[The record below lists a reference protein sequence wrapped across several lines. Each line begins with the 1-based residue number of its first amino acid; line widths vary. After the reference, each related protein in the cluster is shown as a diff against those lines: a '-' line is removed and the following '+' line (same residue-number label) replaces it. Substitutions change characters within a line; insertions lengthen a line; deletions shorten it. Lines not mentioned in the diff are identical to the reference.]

1 MQITLPKSER
11 HPLVQITV
19 SAPGHRDVMMFDES
33 HSTVEIKLPD
43 GVREE
48 QVSILAEF
56 CDQFNQVDRWAEKH
70 TLKEAEKVQSRRETQ
85 REARKEP
92 ETITAPEVTDAVEVL
107 DLPAETE
114 PEASPANTDLS
125 ASIEM

>member
-1 MQITLPKSER
+1 
-11 HPLVQITV
+11 
-19 SAPGHRDVMMFDES
+19 MMFDES

-92 ETITAPEVTDAVEVL
+92 ETITAPFDVTTGLISGCAATISSMTVSRSDSVFA
-107 DLPAETE
+107 A
-114 PEASPANTDLS
+114 AAR
-125 ASIEM
+125 ARY